1 MNWPLFL
8 PMRRPV
14 VLTSFG
20 SRPVT
25 VETRFC
31 TSTAARSRLR
41 VRSNVT
47 VIWLLPS
54 LPLVEVM

>member
-1 MNWPLFL
+1 MVF
-8 PMRRPV
+8 
-14 VLTSFG
+14 TSFG

-25 VETRFC
+25 VETRFW

-41 VRSNVT
+41 VRSKVT